1 MSLVIKEKENE
12 YPIPEEGIFDA
23 VCVDVVDIGKV
34 ETPWGPKEK
43 VTIMFELDAQ
53 DEEGNRYVV
62 GKRYTKS
69 LNEKSNLRG
78 DLSRWRNRKFKPR
91 ELSSG
96 FDLEALN
103 GVSAIVYISHNQ
115 TEKRTYANIES
126 ILPPTKT
133 EEGNPNWL

>member
-43 VTIMFELDAQ
+43 ITLMFELDAQ
-53 DEEGNRYVV
+53 DEAGNRYVV

-69 LNEKSNLRG
+69 LNERSNLRA
-78 DLSRWRNRKFKPR
+78 DLSKWRNRKFKPR

-96 FDLEALN
+96 AEP
-103 GVSAIVYISHNQ
+103 S
-115 TEKRTYANIES
+115 
-126 ILPPTKT
+126 
-133 EEGNPNWL
+133 